1 LLEIEDIGLVDDLDF
16 RIHNIVFFVDYWNKM
31 IDSNYLFVV
40 VVVVHW
46 NDKKK
51 LVLHWNMVVSKYVD
65 EVLFEKDMDIH

>member
-40 VVVVHW
+40 VVVHW

>member
-31 IDSNYLFVV
+31 VDSNYLFV

>member
-65 EVLFEKDMDIH
+65 EVLFEKDIDIH